1 VSSTVPSIKIQK
13 TMNFKGASHVWS
25 NRYHF
30 TGGTPSSDAN
40 WKLLSDAIVNLEK
53 TIFVSNVTI
62 VGMVAY
68 AAGSEVPVS
77 SKVYSTAGTLTGPS
91 VPCPAECVALARWST
106 ASRSSKNHPIYAY
119 SYWHAVHSSGG
130 VPTNYD
136 KVDTTQKTAMNTY
149 AAGWVSGIT
158 AGGVTAVRATPAGH
172 VATGVLIEQW
182 ITHRDFPPS
191 SSV

>member
-1 VSSTVPSIKIQK
+1 
-13 TMNFKGASHVWS
+13 
-25 NRYHF
+25 
-30 TGGTPSSDAN
+30 
-40 WKLLSDAIVNLEK
+40 
-53 TIFVSNVTI
+53 
-62 VGMVAY
+62 
-68 AAGSEVPVS
+68 
-77 SKVYSTAGTLTGPS
+77 
-91 VPCPAECVALARWST
+91 
-106 ASRSSKNHPIYAY
+106 
-119 SYWHAVHSSGG
+119 